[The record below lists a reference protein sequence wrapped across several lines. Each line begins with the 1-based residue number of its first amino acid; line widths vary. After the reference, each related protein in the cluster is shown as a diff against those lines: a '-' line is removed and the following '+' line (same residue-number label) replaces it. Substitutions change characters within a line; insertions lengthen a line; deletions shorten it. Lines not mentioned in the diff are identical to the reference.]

1 MCGIVGFIGPVAR
14 TKPELDALAAAMA
27 ANLSYRGPD
36 DWGTWSDAETGVAL
50 GHRRLAIVDLSAC
63 GHQPMVCH
71 DGSGVLAYNGEIY
84 NTDELRAELARGG
97 AGDWRGHSDTEV
109 LAEACARWGV
119 AATAAKLIG
128 MFAFAWWD
136 RRTRTLSLVRDR
148 LGIKPLF
155 WARIGRTVAFASE
168 LKAFFALPEFE
179 PEIDRGAA
187 AAFFRCAYVPAPRA
201 IYRGVSKL
209 PPASILTIGPSGEP
223 KEERF
228 WDLRAVAMQP
238 KPAMD
243 PVEAEGALHDLL
255 KDAVSRRLVSDVPL
269 GAFLSGGVDSS
280 TVVALMQATSSRPV
294 RTFTIGFREEA
305 FNEAEYARAVARH
318 LGTEHTDLIL
328 DAERAL
334 DVVPKLPDIYDE
346 PFADVSAIPTFL
358 VSEMT
363 RQHVTVALS
372 GDGGDEL
379 FAGYNRYLWAER
391 IWRRIGF
398 VPRPLRAAIGAG
410 IGLLP
415 TALCDGMCTL
425 LPKHIRPIQVGDK
438 VKKFAAILGRERAD
452 DVYRRLVSFWEEP
465 DRIFGTTDEPK
476 SAIDDPSLDRD
487 IPEFVARMRHL
498 DLATYLPDDILAKV
512 DRASMA
518 VGLEA
523 RVPLLDHRVV
533 EFAWRLPPELLIK
546 GHETKWILRKVLD
559 RYVPRALIDRPKS
572 GFGVPI
578 GAWLR
583 DPLRG
588 WAEELLSESSLAAAD
603 IVDAAPIRRK
613 WDEHLAGGRS
623 WSYEM
628 WTALMWVSWHRRW
641 MQGRKSSAM
650 SRP

>member
-1 MCGIVGFIGPVAR
+1 MCGIVGFVGPVAR
-14 TKPELDALAAAMA
+14 TTPELEALAEAMA
-27 ANLSYRGPD
+27 ARLSHRGPD
-36 DWGTWSDAETGVAL
+36 DSGTWTDTEAGVAL
-50 GHRRLAIVDLSAC
+50 GHRRLSIVDLSTC

-71 DGSGVLAYNGEIY
+71 DNSGVIAYNGEIY
-84 NTDELRAELARGG
+84 NTAEIRAALVRDGVG
-97 AGDWRGHSDTEV
+97 NFRGHSDTEV

-168 LKAFFALPEFE
+168 LKAFFALPEFK

-187 AAFFRCAYVPAPRA
+187 AAFFRSAYVPAPRS
-201 IYRGVSKL
+201 IYRGVAKL
-209 PPASILTIGPSGEP
+209 APATILTVGPNGES

-238 KPAMD
+238 KPAID
-243 PVEAEGALHDLL
+243 AVEAESALHDLL
-255 KDAVSRRLVSDVPL
+255 KDAVSRRLVADVPL

-280 TVVALMQATSSRPV
+280 TVVALMQATSARPV
-294 RTFTIGFREEA
+294 RTFTIGFQEKT
-305 FNEAEYARAVARH
+305 FNEAEYARAVADH

-328 DAERAL
+328 DPERAL
-334 DVVPKLPDIYDE
+334 DVIPKLPDMYDE

-363 RQHVTVALS
+363 RNYVTVALS

-379 FAGYNRYLWAER
+379 FAGYNRYLWAEM
-391 IWRRIGF
+391 IWRRVGPI
-398 VPRPLRAAIGAG
+398 PRPMRAAIGAA
-410 IGLLP
+410 IGMLP

-425 LPKHIRPIQVGDK
+425 LPKHLRPVQLGDK
-438 VKKFAAILGRERAD
+438 VNKFASILGRERAD

-465 DRIFGTTDEPK
+465 DRIFGTADEPM
-476 SAIDDPSLDRD
+476 SPIDDPSLDRD
-487 IPEFVARMRHL
+487 IPAFVPRMRYL
-498 DLATYLPDDILAKV
+498 DLLTYLPDDILAKV

-523 RVPLLDHRVV
+523 RVPLLDHRIV
-533 EFAWRLPPELLIK
+533 EFTWRLPPDLLIRNR
-546 GHETKWILRKVLD
+546 ETKWLLRKVLD
-559 RYVPRALIDRPKS
+559 RYLPRALIERPKT

-588 WAEELLSESSLAAAD
+588 WAEELLSESSLAAAEV
-603 IVDAAPIRRK
+603 VDPRPIRHK

-623 WSYEM
+623 WSYEL

-641 MQGRKSSAM
+641 MQGRPSPLSL
-650 SRP
+650 